1 MTPLAAESDGHAL
14 AEAILVSGFLGAGKT
29 SFIAHVLL
37 PWLVRRHRPA
47 LLVNDS
53 GDENFDADRLAQA
66 GVPLVSVAGGCGCCA
81 VEGAMAEA
89 VARLARGE
97 HRPVV
102 IEGSGLADPGP
113 ILEALR
119 ADGIASTV
127 VLAVVHG
134 PTWRERLPLAPV
146 QGQLAFADW
155 VFITAAE
162 EMPPAEIRRL
172 TRAVSEHRARP
183 ISFWRRDAGV
193 LDPRW
198 PGVLAA
204 LAGAPDR
211 AQPLARRCSGPTPQH
226 AGMASR
232 TLPVRH
238 WATREAWEEWVHALP
253 ARVWRVKGMVPVVG
267 AVWPQAL
274 DHNGSGPPAWHE
286 PSGPRA
292 LYLVV
297 VGEEQSLDAL
307 PPLPT
312 APAPDRW
319 SDPVWHPPGS
329 ADGRRD
335 MAWRAGTPTPPAS
348 AAQAWCEAIST
359 AGADDLVWLAPS
371 WASPAA
377 PMSPEPPLDRAEWQG
392 LLRQLSAWREQS
404 PHGRWFVAGW
414 PLAFVQALARLAAIP
429 PARIW
434 HGGECWA
441 WPDAALSWLAPSGEV
456 APLPPAAARAGLEAG
471 NPVSH

>member
-1 MTPLAAESDGHAL
+1 MTLLAAEGDGGAV
-14 AEAILVSGFLGAGKT
+14 ADAILVSGFLGAGKT

-53 GDENFDADRLAQA
+53 GEENFDADRLAHT

-81 VEGAMAEA
+81 VGGAMAEA

-113 ILEALR
+113 MLEALR
-119 ADGIASTV
+119 AHGLASTV
-127 VLAVVHG
+127 VLTLVYG
-134 PTWRERLPLAPV
+134 PAWRDRLPLAPV
-146 QGQLAFADW
+146 QSQLAFADW
-155 VFITAAE
+155 ILITAAE

-172 TRAVSEHRARP
+172 TEAVSERRARP

-198 PGVLAA
+198 PGALAA

-211 AQPLARRCSGPTPQH
+211 AHPLARRCSDPTPQH

-232 TLPVRH
+232 TLPVQH
-238 WATREAWEEWVHALP
+238 WAAREVWEEWVHALP
-253 ARVWRVKGMVPVVG
+253 SGVWRAKGVVPVVG

-286 PSGPRA
+286 LFGPRA
-292 LYLVV
+292 PYLVV
-297 VGEEQSLDAL
+297 VGEERSLDAL
-307 PPLPT
+307 PPLPE

-319 SDPVWHPPGS
+319 SDTLWHPPGS

-335 MAWRAGTPTPPAS
+335 LAWRAGTPAPPAV
-348 AAQAWCEAIST
+348 AAQAWFQAVST

-371 WASPAA
+371 WASTAA
-377 PMSPEPPLDRAEWQG
+377 QMSPLPPLSQDEWHE
-392 LLRQLSAWREQS
+392 LLQELSSWRGRS

-414 PLAFVQALARLAAIP
+414 PLAFVQALARLAGIP

-441 WPDAALSWLAPSGEV
+441 WPDAALSWLAPGGEL
-456 APLPPAAARAGLEAG
+456 APVPPAAARAGLEAG
-471 NPVSH
+471 HAVSH